1 MRRVAQ
7 ARVCHPQSEE
17 ELPTAPTEHHYGDR
31 NLASSVSQFSL
42 LSTEDIPAAPEEDRS
57 SDHKLA
63 YSVSEFSK
71 ASDLSRSLLYEAI
84 RLGELQSVK
93 VRGRRLI
100 LVEDGK
106 AWLRS
111 FRGGGDER

>member
-1 MRRVAQ
+1 MPPVAQ
-7 ARVCHPQSEE
+7 AKVCRPQSEQD
-17 ELPTAPTEHHYGDR
+17 LPAAPAEDQVLDR
-31 NLASSVSQFSL
+31 KLASSVSQFGL
-42 LSTEDIPAAPEEDRS
+42 LSRKDDPATPAEDRF

-84 RLGELQSVK
+84 KLGELQPIK

-100 LVEDGK
+100 LADDGK

-111 FRGGGDER
+111 FRRKVA